1 VRSFIVTDGFDGMS
15 KLVPAGDEVRKERLT
30 LVAEAGATLA
40 IGCWQVTD
48 WSKDNA
54 QSMSAVKD
62 KRPQYR
68 EWQRSCCA
76 GKTSFKADDLDMDAC
91 TC

>member
-1 VRSFIVTDGFDGMS
+1 MVTDGFDGMF
-15 KLVPAGDEVRKERLT
+15 KLVPAGEERLT
-30 LVAEAGATLA
+30 LVAEAEATLA

-54 QSMSAVKD
+54 QLMSAAKR

-68 EWQRSCCA
+68 EEMLLFRGDFFRSR
-76 GKTSFKADDLDMDAC
+76 
-91 TC
+91 

>member
-1 VRSFIVTDGFDGMS
+1 MVTDGFDGMS
-15 KLVPAGDEVRKERLT
+15 KLVPAGEEVRKERFT
-30 LVAEAGATLA
+30 LVAEAEVTLA

-54 QSMSAVKD
+54 QLMSAAKR

-68 EWQRSCCA
+68 EEMLLFRGDFFRSR
-76 GKTSFKADDLDMDAC
+76 
-91 TC
+91 